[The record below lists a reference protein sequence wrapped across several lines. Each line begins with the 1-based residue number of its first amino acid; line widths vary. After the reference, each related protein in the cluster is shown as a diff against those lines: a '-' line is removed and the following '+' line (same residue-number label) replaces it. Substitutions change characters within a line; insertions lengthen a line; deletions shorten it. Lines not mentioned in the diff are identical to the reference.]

1 MHSSTQESKAMLN
14 ACGLPGNPE
23 SFIPP
28 DSEALAI
35 EESPKQE
42 GKSSALESSGKSRA
56 FLDVVNERHGCSSL
70 MLLTWTGRLEQRLE
84 G

>member
-1 MHSSTQESKAMLN
+1 MLN

-56 FLDVVNERHGCSSL
+56 FLDVLNERHECSSL
-70 MLLTWTGRLEQRLE
+70 MLLTWTGPSGAKLGRLKARDISSD
-84 G
+84 